1 MKIPKYEHN
10 VYKLNKQIS
19 TDDDKQC
26 RLRFIDC
33 HKKFPLE
40 DLSKKELKGFIQ
52 FAQKIERKTWKDI
65 KFNDNSLNYET
76 IRNKKLPSNSNGII
90 DMESLRV
97 DGKFRVIGYRDNE
110 YFYIVWFDHNHEV
123 Y

>member
-1 MKIPKYEHN
+1 MKIPKHEHN

-33 HKKFPLE
+33 HKRFPLE
-40 DLSKKELKGFIQ
+40 DLNKKELKGFIQ
-52 FAQKIERKTWKDI
+52 FAQKIECKTWKDI

-97 DGKFRVIGYRDNE
+97 DGKFRIIGYRDNE